1 MKHQTEFPLIKS
13 CAVRNKKFLLTPLRD
28 SANFARYEVLRS
40 PMSSDSYH
48 FSDHLDY
55 VNEYKHGLFK
65 LAELDCQILLT
76 PHPSQ
81 SKIRD
86 RLSAPEGLIDSKGCM
101 DYADNISK
109 RLNNRLTKEKEKGSS
124 SE

>member
-1 MKHQTEFPLIKS
+1 MDKHGIIIKS
-13 CAVRNKKFLLTPLRD
+13 QFPKCHTRTFIHRI
-28 SANFARYEVLRS
+28 SCYEVLRS

-55 VNEYKHGLFK
+55 VNEYKQGLFK

-76 PHPSQ
+76 LHPSQ

>member
-1 MKHQTEFPLIKS
+1 
-13 CAVRNKKFLLTPLRD
+13 
-28 SANFARYEVLRS
+28 
-40 PMSSDSYH
+40 MSSDSYH